1 MAIDS
6 LYKDYIQ
13 KSKVFMY
20 PLLEVRKGVSVTP
33 IETYC
38 MWENHYVKEDCKF
51 ITLYHLRD
59 DCEFKQFEKS
69 KLLGNPLFHD
79 FQMTEDDKG
88 IYIFD
93 YAKHKEDWM
102 FFIKGK
108 YSKFSAEL
116 KKKLQAYFGQANRG
130 YVDSFL
136 YPERYFKLYAD
147 LLTVDPADR
156 PQMISTLKEVGELCS
171 IMDHEKENLTLKVKD
186 LFFQEKSS

>member
-1 MAIDS
+1 
-6 LYKDYIQ
+6 
-13 KSKVFMY
+13 MY
-20 PLLEVRKGVSVTP
+20 PLLDVRKGVSVTP

-38 MWENHYVKEDCKF
+38 MWENHYTQEDCKL
-51 ITLYHLRD
+51 ITLYHIRND
-59 DCEFKQFEKS
+59 AEFKQFEKT

-79 FQMTEDDKG
+79 FHMTEDDKG
-88 IYIFD
+88 VYVFD
-93 YAKHKEDWM
+93 YKKHEADW
-102 FFIKGK
+102 FRFLEGK
-108 YSKFSAEL
+108 YSKFSPEL
-116 KKKLQAYFGQANRG
+116 KRKLQIYFGQANRG

-156 PQMISTLKEVGELCS
+156 PKMFSTLKEVGELCS

>member
-38 MWENHYVKEDCKF
+38 MWENHYKKEDCKL
-51 ITLYHLRD
+51 IVLYYLRD
-59 DCEFKQFEKS
+59 DAEFKQFEKV

-79 FQMTEDDKG
+79 FQMTDDDKG
-88 IYIFD
+88 IYVFD
-93 YAKHKEDWM
+93 YGKHKEDWM
-102 FFIKGK
+102 FFIEGK
-108 YSKFSAEL
+108 YSRFSSEL
-116 KKKLQAYFGQANRG
+116 KKKLQTHFGQSNRG
-130 YVDSFL
+130 YIDSFL

-147 LLTVDPADR
+147 LLTVNPADKPR
-156 PQMISTLKEVGELCS
+156 MMSTLKEVGELCS
-171 IMDHEKENLTLKVKD
+171 IMDDEKENLTLKVKD